1 MSDRYPYLFTT
12 NVDGVDIIY
21 AADINELEAAIT
33 ELSGNRVNFTER
45 EMEVLTNM
53 GVNTLTTVGFTAA
66 PTVTGT
72 PTNVDDADGPL
83 NNYQSGA
90 VSGNV
95 GGLNSAAAV
104 CRRDWL
110 PKLICRAKTPASIAT
125 ARFLIGLYSG
135 VPTASATPAVHLAGF
150 RYDTVADGTAF
161 WRCVTDDASG
171 TPTVTVTTVAVAINT
186 AYVFRIVL
194 SATDVKFYINGVLVA
209 THTTHL
215 PTATTALFWYT
226 TVTTLAASAQ
236 NIKLSRLAVKH
247 V

>member
-1 MSDRYPYLFTT
+1 MTYLYAFTR
-12 NVDGVDIIY
+12 NVDGQDIY
-21 AADINELEAAIT
+21 FANDVNELQIAI
-33 ELSGNRVNFTER
+33 EEISENRVNFNER

-110 PKLICRAKTPASIAT
+110 PKFICRAKMPASLAT
-125 ARFLIGLYSG
+125 ARNWIGLFSG
-135 VPTASATPAVHLAGF
+135 SPMASATPAVHLAGF

-186 AYVFRIVL
+186 AYVFRMVL
-194 SATDVKFYINGVLVA
+194 SATDVKFYINGTLVA

-215 PTATTALFWYT
+215 PTATTALFWYAA
-226 TVTTLAASAQ
+226 VATLAASAQ
-236 NIKLSRLAVKH
+236 NIKFSRCAVKH